1 MDAIAERLSLMY
13 SSITHELDRQ
23 KTRSLYQRLMTK
35 HLTGVPPVRTT
46 HASSFK
52 KIGDPEPGSWNRVCV
67 KFQQLIRTLTE
78 KVKKCTTSVLYQEK

>member
-13 SSITHELDRQ
+13 NSITHELDRQ

-52 KIGDPEPGSWNRVCV
+52 KNRRPGTRKLESCVC
-67 KFQQLIRTLTE
+67 
-78 KVKKCTTSVLYQEK
+78 